1 MKKESEA
8 YLWGLLGI
16 SGFALTLPATKV
28 AIPLLGV
35 IGVGLGRAV
44 LAGIIASTLLIF
56 TQSKVPNFNQLGRL
70 AIVALG
76 VIFGFPLFSAYAM
89 QYVPASHG
97 AIIVGLIPLFTAIF
111 AVLFAQ
117 ERPSVTYWLAGLV
130 GSSAIVI
137 YSVYVGGGSLHH
149 ADLALLLAVISA
161 AIGYAEGARLAR
173 EMKSWLVICYA
184 LVLSLPWTILLCLSA
199 VKVNWEASSL
209 AAWSGFFYVSLISM
223 LLAFFAWYK
232 GLELGGIAK
241 IGQLQLIQP
250 FITIFASAFFF
261 AEKLSIEMFITLAV
275 VLLSVYFGR
284 KSRVIRLAAI
294 DTAAN

>member
-16 SGFALTLPATKV
+16 GGFALTLPATKM
-28 AIPLLGV
+28 ALPLLGV
-35 IGVGLGRAV
+35 IGVGIGRAV
-44 LAGIIASTLLIF
+44 LAGIVAAALLVF
-56 TQSKVPNFNQLGRL
+56 TRSKVPSRNQLGRL
-70 AIVALG
+70 AIVSLG

-97 AIIVGLIPLFTAIF
+97 AIIVGLIPLFTAIL
-111 AVLFAQ
+111 AVLLAQ

-137 YSVYVGGGSLHH
+137 YSIYVGGGSLHP
-149 ADLALLLAVISA
+149 ADWALLLAVMSA
-161 AIGYAEGARLAR
+161 AIGYAEGARLAK

-184 LVLSLPWTILLCLSA
+184 LVLSLPGTSLLCLSA
-199 VKVNWEASSL
+199 DKVNWEASSL

-223 LLAFFAWYK
+223 LLAFFAWYR

-241 IGQLQLIQP
+241 IGQLQLLQP

-261 AEKLSIEMFITLAV
+261 AEKLSIEMFITLGI

-284 KSRVIRLAAI
+284 KSRVIRLAATDI
-294 DTAAN
+294 AAD

>member
-28 AIPLLGV
+28 ALPLLGV
-35 IGVGLGRAV
+35 MGVGIGRAV

-56 TQSKVPNFNQLGRL
+56 TRSKVPNLNQLGRL
-70 AIVALG
+70 AVVALG

-97 AIIVGLIPLFTAIF
+97 AIIVGLIPLFTAMF
-111 AVLFAQ
+111 AMLLAQ
-117 ERPSVTYWLAGLV
+117 ERPSVAYWLAGLV

-137 YSVYVGGGSLHH
+137 YSVYVGGGSLHP

-161 AIGYAEGARLAR
+161 AIGYAEGARLAK
-173 EMKSWLVICYA
+173 EIKSWLVICYA

-199 VKVNWEASSL
+199 GKVNWEASSL

-223 LLAFFAWYK
+223 LLAFFAWYR

-284 KSRVIRLAAI
+284 KSRVIRLAA
-294 DTAAN
+294 

>member
-8 YLWGLLGI
+8 YLWGFLGI

-28 AIPLLGV
+28 ALPLWGV
-35 IGVGLGRAV
+35 IGIGIGRAV

-56 TQSKVPNFNQLGRL
+56 TRSKVPNLNQLGRL
-70 AIVALG
+70 AVVALG

-97 AIIVGLIPLFTAIF
+97 AIIVGLIPLFTAMF
-111 AVLFAQ
+111 AVLLAQ
-117 ERPSVTYWLAGLV
+117 ERPSVTYWFAGLV

-137 YSVYVGGGSLHH
+137 YSIYVGGGSLHP

-161 AIGYAEGARLAR
+161 AIGYAEGARLAK

-199 VKVNWEASSL
+199 GKVNWEASSL

-223 LLAFFAWYK
+223 LLAFFAWYR

-250 FITIFASAFFF
+250 FITLFASAFFF

-284 KSRVIRLAAI
+284 KSRVIRLAATDI
-294 DTAAN
+294 AAN

>member
-8 YLWGLLGI
+8 HLWGLLGI

-35 IGVGLGRAV
+35 IGVGIGRAV
-44 LAGIIASTLLIF
+44 LAGLVAAVLLVF
-56 TQSKVPNFNQLGRL
+56 TRSKVPSRNQLWRL
-70 AIVALG
+70 AIVSLG
-76 VIFGFPLFSAYAM
+76 VIFGFPLLSAYAM

-97 AIIVGLIPLFTAIF
+97 AIIVGLIPLFTAIC
-111 AVLFAQ
+111 AVLLAQ
-117 ERPSVTYWLAGLV
+117 ERPSVTYWLAGLM

-137 YSVYVGGGSLHH
+137 YSVYVGGGSLHP

-161 AIGYAEGARLAR
+161 AIGYAEGARLAK

-184 LVLSLPWTILLCLSA
+184 LVLSLPWTLLLCLSMGE
-199 VKVNWEASSL
+199 VNWAASSL
-209 AAWSGFFYVSLISM
+209 ATWSGFFYVSLISM
-223 LLAFFAWYK
+223 LLAFFAWYR

-261 AEKLSIEMFITLAV
+261 AEKLSIEMFITLGV

-284 KSRVIRLAAI
+284 KARVIRLS
-294 DTAAN
+294 T

>member
-28 AIPLLGV
+28 AVPLLGV
-35 IGVGLGRAV
+35 IGVGIGRAV
-44 LAGIIASTLLIF
+44 LAGIIATVLLVF
-56 TQSKVPNFNQLGRL
+56 TRSKVPSYHQLWRL
-70 AIVALG
+70 AIVSLG

-97 AIIVGLIPLFTAIF
+97 AIIAGLIPLFTAMF
-111 AVLFAQ
+111 AVIFAQ
-117 ERPSVTYWLAGLV
+117 ERPSVTYWLAGSV
-130 GSSAIVI
+130 GSTAIII
-137 YSVYVGGGSLHH
+137 YCVHVGGGSLHP
-149 ADLALLLAVISA
+149 ADLALLFAMISA
-161 AIGYAEGARLAR
+161 AIGYAEGARLAK

-184 LVLSLPWTILLCLSA
+184 LVLSLPWTLLICLSA
-199 VKVNWEASSL
+199 GQVNWEASSL
-209 AAWSGFFYVSLISM
+209 AAWTGFFYVSFISM
-223 LLAFFAWYK
+223 LLAFFAWYR

-250 FITIFASAFFF
+250 FITIFASAFLFT
-261 AEKLSIEMFITLAV
+261 EKLSIEMFITLGI

-284 KSRVIRLAAI
+284 KSRVIRLAA
-294 DTAAN
+294 